1 MGEGEKKKQLSLKQK
16 YGLSRLLQIF
26 LFSFLLISALN
37 LVLTK
42 TYLKETV
49 KIGLSG
55 EYEAYS
61 FFVPPGE
68 EAVLVL
74 RGNTFL
80 VQLWECPAEGDF
92 EHGVRIASLIPPT
105 SFSFTSHPLGYYYIE
120 VGETIGH
127 LGVGVYQVRS
137 LNIFGASLF
146 LIPPLFI
153 YISIKSSNLRDALK
167 HSASYIAHL

>member
-1 MGEGEKKKQLSLKQK
+1 MGKGEKKKQLSLKQK

-26 LFSFLLISALN
+26 LFSFLLISTLN
-37 LVLTK
+37 LVLKK
-42 TYLKETV
+42 TYLNETV

-55 EYEAYS
+55 EEAYS

-74 RGNTFL
+74 RGHTFL

-92 EHGVRIASLIPPT
+92 ENGTLIIQLIPPT
-105 SFSFTSHPLGYYYIE
+105 SLYFTSHSLGYYYIE
-120 VGETIGH
+120 IGETGGH
-127 LGVGVYQVRS
+127 LDIGVYKARS
-137 LNIFGASLF
+137 LHIFGASLF

-153 YISIKSSNLRDALK
+153 YISIKSSNLRNTLK
-167 HSASYIAHL
+167 GSASYKAHL

>member
-1 MGEGEKKKQLSLKQK
+1 MGKGQKKNQLNLKHK

-26 LFSFLLISALN
+26 LFSFLLISTLN
-37 LVLTK
+37 LILTK

-49 KIGLSG
+49 KIGLTG
-55 EYEAYS
+55 DYEAYS

-74 RGNTFL
+74 RGNPFL

-92 EHGVRIASLIPPT
+92 ENGKVIIQLIPPT
-105 SFSFTSHPLGYYYIE
+105 SLYFTSHSLGYYYIE
-120 VGETIGH
+120 IGETIGH
-127 LGVGVYQVRS
+127 LGVGVYQARS
-137 LNIFGASLF
+137 LHIFGASLF
-146 LIPPLFI
+146 LLPPLFI

-167 HSASYIAHL
+167 NSASYKAHL